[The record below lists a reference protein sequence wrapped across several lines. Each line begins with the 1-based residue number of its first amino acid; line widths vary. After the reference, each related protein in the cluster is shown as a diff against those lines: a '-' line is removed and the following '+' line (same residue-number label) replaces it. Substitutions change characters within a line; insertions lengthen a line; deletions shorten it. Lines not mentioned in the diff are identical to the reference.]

1 MSAGPSTPFDAEGAF
16 RAPAPSYVGQ
26 LRARPDTLVLG
37 PEVAGVRWTIR
48 IQAADL
54 YDAVRLSVAP
64 SEGILACK
72 TAALRAL
79 LPNVE
84 HHQDFALKLHG
95 GEVRDEAAT
104 LAETGATDG
113 SIFVLVHRRRRPVR

>member
-1 MSAGPSTPFDAEGAF
+1 MSAGHSHPFDADGAF

-26 LRARPDTLVLG
+26 LRARPGTLVLG
-37 PEVAGVRWTIR
+37 PEIAGDRWTIR

-54 YDAVRLSVAP
+54 YDAVRLSAAP

-79 LPNVE
+79 LPNVD
-84 HHQDFALKLHG
+84 HHEDFVLKLHG
-95 GEVRDEAAT
+95 AEVRDETAT

-113 SIFVLVHRRRRPVR
+113 SIFLLVHRRRRPVR